1 MSLSVVEKA
10 QSVIVESAP
19 DCETE
24 LVLSKAVGIAIAMAT
39 PVDAVEITELN
50 LYNRSELINKINGY
64 EKSFQLISACNDVCL
79 LCVETAVR
87 AFTQAMQFRMQVA
100 KGDARAL
107 VGVNAYMFDN
117 TVSAA
122 AGLMVDD
129 FKAYF
134 KN

>member
-1 MSLSVVEKA
+1 MSLNVVEKA

-19 DCETE
+19 DCEVE

-39 PVDAVEITELN
+39 PIDAAEVASLN
-50 LYNRSELINKINGY
+50 LFNRSELINKINGF

-79 LCVETAVR
+79 LCVDTAVR
-87 AFTQAMQFRMQVA
+87 GFTQAMQFRMQLVQ
-100 KGDARAL
+100 GDSRAL

-122 AGLMVDD
+122 AGLMVSD
-129 FKAYF
+129 FKTYLQ
-134 KN
+134 N